1 MGMPV
6 GDSDGWANCSCRFS
20 LTSKGMCS
28 VSCLLD
34 LDRAVVPHHTSTP
47 ARAASA
53 TPLLDRVGQT
63 LRFQV
68 FFFSCGLGMRDPSPP
83 AVISL
88 LASRIPCFQGADS
101 QFNPPV
107 RCAQAVFVRVHTRC
121 CHPRGAP
128 SLAHRHCARARVVW
142 DSGSWGPINMLGVS
156 GNAQH
161 QFKPAISVLGACQA

>member
-6 GDSDGWANCSCRFS
+6 GDSDGGANCSCRFS
-20 LTSKGMCS
+20 LTSKGMWF

-34 LDRAVVPHHTSTP
+34 LDRAVVPHHTYARP
-47 ARAASA
+47 HPLVRAASA

-107 RCAQAVFVRVHTRC
+107 RCAQAVFVRVHSR
-121 CHPRGAP
+121 CHPAW
-128 SLAHRHCARARVVW
+128 CAEPRTSALCPCTCGVGQW
-142 DSGSWGPINMLGVS
+142 LLGPNKHAWGFRKCS
-156 GNAQH
+156 A
-161 QFKPAISVLGACQA
+161 SV

>member
-1 MGMPV
+1 MH
-6 GDSDGWANCSCRFS
+6 CRFS

-68 FFFSCGLGMRDPSPP
+68 FFFSCGLGTRGPSPP

-107 RCAQAVFVRVHTRC
+107 LLPRLFDVLKPCLCVYTHAAT
-121 CHPRGAP
+121 PRGAP

-161 QFKPAISVLGACQA
+161 QFKPAISVLCACQA

>member
-1 MGMPV
+1 MH
-6 GDSDGWANCSCRFS
+6 CRFS

-34 LDRAVVPHHTSTP
+34 LDRAVVPHHTYARP
-47 ARAASA
+47 HPLVRAASA

-68 FFFSCGLGMRDPSPP
+68 FFFSCGLGTRGPSPP

-101 QFNPPV
+101 QFNPPVLFTAAV

-161 QFKPAISVLGACQA
+161 QFKPAISVLCACQA

>member
-1 MGMPV
+1 MH
-6 GDSDGWANCSCRFS
+6 CRFS

-34 LDRAVVPHHTSTP
+34 LDRAVVPHHTYARP
-47 ARAASA
+47 HPLVRAASA

-68 FFFSCGLGMRDPSPP
+68 FFFSCGLGTRGPSPP

-107 RCAQAVFVRVHTRC
+107 LL
-121 CHPRGAP
+121 PRLFDVLKPCLCVYTHA
-128 SLAHRHCARARVVW
+128 AATRVVRQASHIGIVPVHVW
-142 DSGSWGPINMLGVS
+142 CGTVAPG
-156 GNAQH
+156 AQ
-161 QFKPAISVLGACQA
+161 